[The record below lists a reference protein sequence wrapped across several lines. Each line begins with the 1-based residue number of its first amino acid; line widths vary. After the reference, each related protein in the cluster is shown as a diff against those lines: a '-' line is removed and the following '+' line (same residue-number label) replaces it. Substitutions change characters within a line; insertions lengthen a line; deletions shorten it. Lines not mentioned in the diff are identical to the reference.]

1 MHFRV
6 LRKKSKTSLEHVKCL
21 LRILDVSIMRVTIM
35 ETKAVDEILPL
46 PAPFFQI
53 LIALTPGEAHG
64 YAIMRDVEERTG
76 GQLRLNPGTLY
87 GSIKRMLELDLIQ
100 EVRPLEDHRRRYYRL
115 TEYGRNA
122 ARAEA
127 ARLEETLRYAR
138 LHGLAAT

>member
-1 MHFRV
+1 MAT
-6 LRKKSKTSLEHVKCL
+6 KTIEDL
-21 LRILDVSIMRVTIM
+21 
-35 ETKAVDEILPL
+35 LPL

-64 YAIMRDVEERTG
+64 YAIMQDVEERTA

-87 GSIKRMLELDLIQ
+87 GSIKRMLELDLI
-100 EVRPLEDHRRRYYRL
+100 EEARPLADARRRYYRI
-115 TEYGRNA
+115 TKYGRQV